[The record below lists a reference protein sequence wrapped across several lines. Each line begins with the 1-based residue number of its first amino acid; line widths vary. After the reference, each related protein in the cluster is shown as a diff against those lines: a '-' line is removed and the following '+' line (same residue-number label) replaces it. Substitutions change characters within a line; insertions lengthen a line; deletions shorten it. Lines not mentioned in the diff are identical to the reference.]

1 MSLIAPLQRANHGS
15 HFRADGLRGVAK
27 LIDPFIG
34 VDHAWM
40 SAPLDHGRSRCGA

>member
-1 MSLIAPLQRANHGS
+1 MSVIVPVQRANHGS
-15 HFRADGLRGVAK
+15 HFQAYGLRGMAK

-40 SAPLDHGRSRCGA
+40 SEIGCSFPPHK